1 MSQPGRRERGG
12 FWAGVTGA
20 SGQEREMPPRMGR
33 RHRATH
39 RGGVGRPPLYL
50 ELTRTHVLCHME
62 GPGGSSPGTQFCC
75 KAAGFFSGM
84 CPVIIF
90 SASYFVL
97 ECSRSAML

>member
-20 SGQEREMPPRMGR
+20 SGQEWEMPPGMGR

-39 RGGVGRPPLYL
+39 RGGVRRPPLYL

-62 GPGGSSPGTQFCC
+62 GLGGSSPATQFCC
-75 KAAGFFSGM
+75 KSSRFFFRDVP
-84 CPVIIF
+84 CY
-90 SASYFVL
+90 YFFNVL
-97 ECSRSAML
+97 FCVGV